1 MIAILGISTIGIRV
15 ARYGSSTYSKRRIY
29 VGTCIV
35 IIPIH
40 LSIGG
45 MKIAAFWTISL
56 SFMLTVS
63 VDKMRKLQC

>member
-1 MIAILGISTIGIRV
+1 MIAVLGISTIGIRV

-45 MKIAAFWTISL
+45 MKIAAFRTISL

-63 VDKMRKLQC
+63 ADKMRKLQC